1 MWNYIL
7 FCFVKVM
14 FWLHKIGILH
24 GKKRISVQLWAWRLV
39 YLLDITYSKIIENVI
54 LVDIFLTSYS
64 QLWEL

>member
-14 FWLHKIGILH
+14 FWLHKIGILR

>member
-1 MWNYIL
+1 
-7 FCFVKVM
+7 M
-14 FWLHKIGILH
+14 FWLQEIGILR
-24 GKKRISVQLWAWRLV
+24 GKKKISVQLWAWRLV